1 MEGGYIL
8 DAELLKD
15 VSDAKRGPGLYS
27 WLRQLDKAQETVGR
41 SWSKEV
47 QETLRSQLLE
57 VILGSGSPP
66 IRTLASK
73 VMVRLFCGGETIRL
87 FETIN
92 ALNDVLSKNKDDLPT
107 RRLGAISCLG
117 IMYADLGRL
126 TGRSYEET
134 SSLLVKGL
142 KSGECITRVET
153 MNALGK
159 ISGSLGSAAV
169 PVHRDI
175 YKSCRLALT
184 DRAMSVKT
192 GSALC
197 LLSLS
202 EHATFLH
209 TSELENIATLCFR
222 AMDGAN
228 YEARKAIAKLLGT
241 LIAKT
246 LIESPTGK
254 KVISKKSSHIPGE
267 ASTLLTIE
275 EAFTILGNGFIK
287 GGSSSGLIKG
297 GSPVSQDVR
306 VGISHSYVV
315 TVTTLGGLWL
325 EKNHNIFLTHILELV
340 SHPKASS
347 THVDAVY
354 SRRCAGFIIRTLL
367 GKLLGEKSQLKAC
380 EDLINMV
387 ARMVKSLDIGNSN
400 GGSGGGSKDSNSNSI
415 SASSPVLDS
424 SHSQHALYVA
434 LTELGFLLIR
444 LGTSARSLVQTDSI
458 LTSVLLSV
466 LIHPSQAPRL
476 AAAWCLRCLC
486 IAVPSHLT
494 PTIDKC
500 LEGLDSLKTSP
511 EAIAGYSSALA
522 ALLGAVRH
530 TPLGIPH
537 TRGKVLFNVGEEL
550 LRTASQN
557 SRLSRERTQAGWHLI
572 GAIMTLGSSVVKGLL
587 PRMMLLW
594 RNAFPRSLKELE
606 SEKARGDAFTWK
618 ISLEARAGA
627 LATIHSFLQ
636 NCPELLNED
645 IRRRICVPVES
656 ALTLL
661 GNVGNVLK
669 SYQSEL
675 KALSAMLRL
684 RLFET
689 LSLLPPSCLE
699 SSFTPLLRLLVAEFT
714 LTDGQSNAFTS
725 LLPSLCH
732 SENSILLG
740 TRFQDTEDV
749 SIEDQLLFPNSASG
763 SVALEHDICSLYRK
777 RKDESLEP
785 AFSLPLGVA
794 VVDIAIVVY
803 GVVFPRVAQKHR
815 VQMLNHFMEQLKQTT
830 KTNARTEAI
839 HLNIFSAILSGLK
852 GMVDAKVGFGNQED
866 VKSALSKLIL
876 GSLTSQNPLM
886 RCVSAEALGRMA
898 QVVSDSKFV
907 AEMAQNS
914 FDCLKS
920 ARDVV
925 SRTGHSLALGCLHH
939 YVGGMGSS
947 QHLHTSV
954 SILLALAQDSASP
967 QVQVWS
973 LHALALIADSGGP
986 MFRSFVEPTL
996 STILKLLIIVQSSQL
1011 EVMVCLGR
1019 VLSALITTVGPELQ
1033 GTSTSITTARS
1044 SFLVACTIL
1053 QNHGHSIVEAEAISS
1068 LQQLHMFAPSH
1079 VDLATLVPNL
1089 CRLLCSNHFVLR
1101 ASAVSCLRQF
1111 AQREA
1116 KEVCEHALTLLNDQK
1131 GGDTSEFVQF
1141 KESGLPGVFFSL
1153 LDLEV
1158 NGNMISNIHDT
1169 LNSVMQSMAAENLT
1183 MWLSLLREVLTVST
1197 DSDSPALDEDKDEDA
1212 DDAEFNAGDDSN
1224 KEIVHPRW
1232 PTRVFAAM
1240 CLRKIISEC
1249 CQGDRAHYD
1258 LGLAKEMQLSQFNGG
1273 NDYLVLH
1280 LSELVRVAFMA
1291 ATSESDPLRL
1301 EGLKTLEVVIEK
1313 FGDTQEPEFPG
1324 HVILEQYQAQ
1334 VGAALRPAFS
1344 SDTASHVTS
1353 SACDVCSCWI
1363 GSGVARDLNDLR
1375 RVYQLLVGS
1384 LEKLRKGSGSQIY
1397 NESALTLEKLSI
1409 LKAWAEVYIVSMKD
1423 DNKGVGN
1430 DDDFEEFD
1438 SLGSNSSMG
1447 SLATLVQSEL
1457 SSLSKHWI
1465 AALRDYALLSLPPE
1479 FKSQLPYDG
1488 GAFYTNDTIESA
1500 RPHYRS
1506 TWPQMLQASAI
1517 WLTVGN
1523 GFCAHLSANSQEETD
1538 ETKDEEN
1545 NMEDDNN
1552 NRFHLIFGVC
1562 IEALS
1567 NSRCSDLTQVQVTS
1581 CLIGLKTLLDDP
1593 WCRSN
1598 PFLNS
1603 PELAVELCNV
1613 LHRTILTRDRPSIQI
1628 LVMDVLISLLEMR
1641 KFLISNESSNG
1652 ETEEKRKILPEG
1664 GTDGKIE
1671 PGQSV
1676 VFASLEVCLC
1686 ILIRHYPDLSTRA
1699 TNLNSFTAIQAK
1711 SFSIVIKQ
1719 QQQTQ
1724 PELITRAISALSLI
1738 PDLCS
1743 PSGALTVLPSVLY
1756 LLTGVLIKESKA
1768 LVEDAFR
1775 ESDEQSPPISAS
1787 ITAIKNVLAL
1797 NLELQEE
1804 EEKRWEELLSSSFA
1818 QIIKEYDSL
1827 DEHTLILCL
1836 TLLIIR
1842 APTSVTLSLKT
1853 HTLDPFKKCLR
1864 DDQESRVKLRCIQA
1878 LQSVF
1883 QHPQKRISHFYI
1895 VSLSPRLFQIS
1906 FMLHSNLKSETDLRF
1921 LLECHNLIESLIVKG
1936 GSPNAILQFLIPALV
1951 NQLLSGDALFK
1962 CTNKFVL
1969 GLHDKALNKLTL
1981 IGQKYPSEFKDTL
1994 GGQKA
1999 LKNKLETALKDNQL
2013 RFSQKSQNIPSTPSS
2028 PIKNISGDH
2037 QVCND
2042 SNKQSS
2048 TPSIK
2053 LSTDFSNFV
2062 VK

>member
-228 YEARKAIAKLLGT
+228 YEARKAIAKA
-241 LIAKT
+241 I
-246 LIESPTGK
+246 
-254 KVISKKSSHIPGE
+254 SSHIPGE

-297 GSPVSQDVR
+297 GSPVSQDC
-306 VGISHSYVV
+306 
-315 TVTTLGGLWL
+315 
-325 EKNHNIFLTHILELV
+325 
-340 SHPKASS
+340 P
-347 THVDAVY
+347 
-354 SRRCAGFIIRTLL
+354 C
-367 GKLLGEKSQLKAC
+367 EKSQLKAC

-714 LTDGQSNAFTS
+714 LTDG
-725 LLPSLCH
+725 H
-732 SENSILLG
+732 
-740 TRFQDTEDV
+740 
-749 SIEDQLLFPNSASG
+749 ASG

-939 YVGGMGSS
+939 YVG
-947 QHLHTSV
+947 
-954 SILLALAQDSASP
+954 DSASP

-1089 CRLLCSNHFVLR
+1089 FCSKGSKRSL
-1101 ASAVSCLRQF
+1101 
-1111 AQREA
+1111 
-1116 KEVCEHALTLLNDQK
+1116 CEHALTLLNDQK

-1423 DNKGVGN
+1423 DSKGVGN

-1523 GFCAHLSANSQEETD
+1523 
-1538 ETKDEEN
+1538 DEEN

-1567 NSRCSDLTQVQVTS
+1567 NSRCSDLTQSLRLSFV
-1581 CLIGLKTLLDDP
+1581 
-1593 WCRSN
+1593 
-1598 PFLNS
+1598 
-1603 PELAVELCNV
+1603 NV

-1768 LVEDAFR
+1768 LVEDAF
-1775 ESDEQSPPISAS
+1775 Q
-1787 ITAIKNVLAL
+1787 
-1797 NLELQEE
+1797 LQEE